1 MNTLSQLLDT
11 YRNAA
16 ASEREKGTYFEELI
30 VCYLRNEATY
40 KDLYAKVWNYSD
52 WALSQGLGRNDAGI
66 DLVAQ
71 THTGEFH
78 AVQCKLYAP
87 NYRLQKA
94 DMGSPRFQ
102 CNK

>member
-52 WALSQGLGRNDAGI
+52 WALAKQGFLQILSAVKAVRVEH
-66 DLVAQ
+66 LPPAQ
-71 THTGEFH
+71 DHG
-78 AVQCKLYAP
+78 
-87 NYRLQKA
+87 N
-94 DMGSPRFQ
+94 
-102 CNK
+102 CN

>member
-52 WALSQGLGRNDAGI
+52 WAL
-66 DLVAQ
+66 
-71 THTGEFH
+71 TG
-78 AVQCKLYAP
+78 C
-87 NYRLQKA
+87 
-94 DMGSPRFQ
+94 
-102 CNK
+102 